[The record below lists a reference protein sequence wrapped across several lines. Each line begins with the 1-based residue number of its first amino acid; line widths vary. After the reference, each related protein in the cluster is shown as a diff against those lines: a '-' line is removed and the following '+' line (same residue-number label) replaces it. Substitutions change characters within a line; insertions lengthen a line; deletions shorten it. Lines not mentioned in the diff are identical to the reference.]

1 MSAGNARRQAY
12 LSKVERLLS
21 TYEKILVIDVDNI
34 RSIQIANLRRLLRGK
49 AEVLFGKNTLIR
61 RVITHME
68 NEGLQQ
74 LLSQLKLNVALV
86 LTNGEYKPI
95 VEAFAKTRR
104 DAKAKAGMIAPCDVI
119 LQPMQTDMGPDQSG
133 FCASMGLNTKIN
145 RGKIEITT
153 ATELIKAGSVVSPSH
168 ATLLQKLGINPFY
181 YQISVK
187 KVYDNGQL
195 FDPDILTV
203 DEEVMT
209 AKWNAGL
216 SHFVSAALGLHY
228 PCLPAIPHIFADT
241 AKSLVGVGVELD
253 VNIPL
258 VQTVKQILADPSKF
272 AAPAASAPAAA
283 AAPVEEKKEEE
294 EEEEVIG
301 TGGLFGGDSSS
312 DDDSDSDSD

>member
-12 LSKVERLLS
+12 LSKVERLFS
-21 TYEKILVIDVDNI
+21 TYEKILVINVDNI

-68 NEGLQQ
+68 NEGLKQ
-74 LLSQLKLNVALV
+74 LLPELKLNVALV

-95 VEAFAKTRR
+95 VEAFSKTRR
-104 DAKAKAGMIAPCDVI
+104 DAKAKAGMIAPCDVV
-119 LQPMQTDMGPDQSG
+119 LQPMQTEMGPDQSA
-133 FCASMGLNTKIN
+133 FCASLGLNTKIN

-153 ATELIKAGSVVSPSH
+153 PTELIKAGSIVSPSH

-181 YQISVK
+181 YQVTVK
-187 KVYDNGQL
+187 RVYDNGQI
-195 FDPDILTV
+195 FEPDILTV
-203 DEEVMT
+203 DEEVMA

-216 SHFVSAALGLHY
+216 TYFVSAALGLHY
-228 PCLPAIPHIFADT
+228 PCLPAVPHIFMDA

-253 VNIPL
+253 LDIPL
-258 VQTVKQILADPSKF
+258 IKTVKEILADPSKF
-272 AAPAASAPAAA
+272 AAPAAAPAAA
-283 AAPVEEKKEEE
+283 AAPAEEKKEEE

-312 DDDSDSDSD
+312 DEDSDSD